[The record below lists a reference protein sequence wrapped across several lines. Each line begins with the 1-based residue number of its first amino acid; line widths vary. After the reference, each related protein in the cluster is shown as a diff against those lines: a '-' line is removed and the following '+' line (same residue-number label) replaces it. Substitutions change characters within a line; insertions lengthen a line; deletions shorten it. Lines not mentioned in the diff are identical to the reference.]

1 MSSNENNSLRIYFS
15 SKSDTED
22 DFTRKN
28 CFFNEPVYADEKLI
42 RLKNSKKENCNTCAN
57 NAQESTNWNAY
68 SGLLL
73 GITTKYLQQLK
84 KNILNFVWEPFLYPV
99 REPFLNPV
107 WEPFLCPIWEP
118 ILNPVWETFLN
129 PLWEPF

>member
-22 DFTRKN
+22 DFTRKK

-42 RLKNSKKENCNTCAN
+42 RLKNSKKENCNTCAS

-73 GITTKYLQQLK
+73 GITTKHLEQLK
-84 KNILNFVWEPFLYPV
+84 KISVTKNIKNLPCPSVGDKFQAFLANV
-99 REPFLNPV
+99 FRE
-107 WEPFLCPIWEP
+107 
-118 ILNPVWETFLN
+118 
-129 PLWEPF
+129 